1 MLQQNAVLTFTAKCS
16 MIALSKMLRGG
27 KIMEN
32 SVQTE
37 MKFCKHCGQ
46 KIDKN
51 VVVCPYCGKQVEIL
65 EQAAQPQ
72 VVINNSNM
80 NTNTNTNTNV
90 NGYVGRNAKNK
101 WVAFCLCLFLG
112 FFRRRYIAFHCSTHY
127 FYHCAITYC
136 CSLEPNMFDIF
147 STIPLCTYVH
157 ALVERTLC
165 SFFLAESSMP
175 CRASKP
181 CCHPI

>member
-112 FFRRRYIAFHCSTHY
+112 FLGAHKFYEGKAGRGILYLFTCGLCGVGVIIDLIA
-127 FYHCAITYC
+127 I
-136 CSLEPNMFDIF
+136 L
-147 STIPLCTYVH
+147 
-157 ALVERTLC
+157 
-165 SFFLAESSMP
+165 
-175 CRASKP
+175 SKP
-181 CCHPI
+181 NPYFPK